1 VVGRV
6 PAGLRV
12 RRCVGVVVWP
22 LWMNCGE
29 KRSNSVD
36 ELWRKD
42 QTEDDDGLRS
52 LIYVASFLSIWLESR
67 ATSFVS

>member
-1 VVGRV
+1 
-6 PAGLRV
+6 
-12 RRCVGVVVWP
+12 VGVVVCPYLLCRSEP